1 MPIQYRRTK
10 NSSLRTWTT
19 MKDRSEIVKQI
30 KETLQRVAPT
40 AQSFMYGSQAR
51 GDFRPDSD
59 IDLLIIVDED
69 RLSIKEEQQIT
80 IPLYEIEMETGV
92 PISAMIVLK
101 KNWEKRPFKTPFQI
115 NIMNEGIVL

>member
-1 MPIQYRRTK
+1 
-10 NSSLRTWTT
+10 

-92 PISAMIVLK
+92 PISPMIVLK
-101 KNWEKRPFKTPFQI
+101 KIGKEDRSKHLSKST
-115 NIMNEGIVL
+115 L

>member
-59 IDLLIIVDED
+59 IDLLVIVDED

>member
-1 MPIQYRRTK
+1 
-10 NSSLRTWTT
+10 

-40 AQSFMYGSQAR
+40 AQSFVYGSQAR

-80 IPLYEIEMETGV
+80 IPLYEIEMETGI

>member
-59 IDLLIIVDED
+59 IDLMVIVDED

>member
-101 KNWEKRPFKTPFQI
+101 KNWKKRPFKTPFQI

>member
-59 IDLLIIVDED
+59 IDLLVILDED

-80 IPLYEIEMETGV
+80 IPLYEIEMETGI